1 MTFIPYES
9 FQTFEPFCHE
19 MDNKAL
25 HLKETFNKGVIN
37 SEIPSIESKYNLDLK
52 KALTLNVT

>member
-1 MTFIPYES
+1 
-9 FQTFEPFCHE
+9 

-25 HLKETFNKGVIN
+25 HRKETFNKGVIN
-37 SEIPSIESKYNLDLK
+37 SEIPSIDAKNNLDIK

>member
-9 FQTFEPFCHE
+9 FRTFEPFSNE

-25 HLKETFNKGVIN
+25 HRKETFNKGVIN
-37 SEIPSIESKYNLDLK
+37 SEIPSIDNKYNLDVK
-52 KALTLNVT
+52 KALTSNVT